1 MRLYGKKLALEKI
14 GQFTASGRIPHAL
27 LITGADGAGK
37 RTLAD
42 YIAMLMMCGQKTAE
56 PCFSCNECMRVKEHI
71 HPDVVYALQEM
82 PLPDKKDSKDAPK
95 RKYSVSELR
104 QFLTGCHKVPNDADI
119 RIYIFEQADTMNE
132 HCQNALLKIIEEPL
146 SFNRYIFLASDK
158 NAILETIISRVVEVP
173 ADLPSAEECV
183 CALTEQGIPREQ
195 ASSLAQT
202 FGGNIGRCLGA
213 AEGNRETELLEL
225 SEKLAENICAGRE
238 YDCIVAVRALKNRSE
253 LSAVLS
259 NLADI
264 FGNALVIAAGGK
276 PYGFAPSVSE
286 KASLSYSARKLNS
299 IYDTILELLRA
310 LDFNPNQQLISTV
323 CCAKIFEAVEKE

>member
-1 MRLYGKKLALEKI
+1 
-14 GQFTASGRIPHAL
+14 
-27 LITGADGAGK
+27 
-37 RTLAD
+37 
-42 YIAMLMMCGQKTAE
+42 
-56 PCFSCNECMRVKEHI
+56 
-71 HPDVVYALQEM
+71 
-82 PLPDKKDSKDAPK
+82 
-95 RKYSVSELR
+95 
-104 QFLTGCHKVPNDADI
+104 
-119 RIYIFEQADTMNE
+119 MNE

-146 SFNRYIFLASDK
+146 SFNRYIFLSSDK
-158 NAILETIISRVVEVP
+158 NAILETIISRVVEIP
-173 ADLPSAEECV
+173 ADLPTAEECTL
-183 CALTEQGIPREQ
+183 ALTEQGIPAEQ

-202 FGGNIGRCLGA
+202 FGGNIGRCLAA

-225 SEKLAENICAGRE
+225 SEELAENICAGRE
-238 YDCIVAVRALKNRSE
+238 YDCLTAVKKLKNRSE

-264 FGNALVIAAGGK
+264 FGNALIITAGGK

-323 CCAKIFEAVEKE
+323 CCARIFEAAEKE

>member
-1 MRLYGKKLALEKI
+1 MKLYGKKLALEKL

-42 YIAMLMMCGQKTAE
+42 YIAMLMMCGQKTGE
-56 PCFSCNECMRVKEHI
+56 PCFSCKECLRIKEHI
-71 HPDVVYALQEM
+71 HPDVVYALREIS
-82 PLPDKKDSKDAPK
+82 PPDKKDGKETTM
-95 RKYSVSELR
+95 KYSVSELR
-104 QFLTGCHKVPNDADI
+104 KFLAGCHKVPNDSDI

-158 NAILETIISRVVEVP
+158 NAVLETIISRVVEIQ
-173 ADLPSAEECV
+173 ADLPTAEECV
-183 CALTEQGIPREQ
+183 CALTERGVPADKAAE
-195 ASSLAQT
+195 LAQT
-202 FGGNIGRCLGA
+202 FGGNIGRCLAA
-213 AEGNRETELLEL
+213 AEGDRETELLEL
-225 SEKLAENICAGRE
+225 SEELAENICAGRE
-238 YDCIVAVRALKNRSE
+238 YDCLVAVKKLKNRSE

-286 KASLSYSARKLNS
+286 KASLSYSARKLNF